1 MGNAQNLPLSRRV
14 QLAVVAHARHQYT
27 EYDRLL
33 RVVDWREARA
43 KVQAAC
49 LAKMVEWRGEQID
62 DSAIEEVL
70 REVIVIDDDADDQDD
85 YTKRSSTPRDRQSSV
100 NEDDSDITLEIIAKP
115 AEVTD
120 LVPGNETN
128 EPLPTHYAKRLGID
142 LPKLDSTGQEP
153 LREDQRRML
162 HARWQEAR
170 ERQGPPPGP
179 YGYAST
185 QGLVYDDPVDDIE
198 LPVDYFGRVPA
209 EILING
215 QTLVRQPMYELTTI
229 EASPVVLAPV
239 QHPSSVAHAHWQQVT
254 SVEVIDLTS
263 PPRIAV
269 RAPAP
274 LSIIGQPRRLRL
286 QQSGQPVWTEPD
298 TAKQMTQSTPAAQD
312 NHEERTN
319 AVKERTETALGHH
332 HHHHHHHH
340 RRSRLI
346 SSQQV
351 QQVAK
356 NETIAHGSDSSQS
369 SICSASP
376 VSSSGEESPTFS
388 A

>member
-49 LAKMVEWRGEQID
+49 LAKMVEWRGEQND

-70 REVIVIDDDADDQDD
+70 REVIVIDDDDADDQDD
-85 YTKRSSTPRDRQSSV
+85 YTKRSSVPTGRQSSV

-128 EPLPTHYAKRLGID
+128 EPLPTHYAERLGID
-142 LPKLDSTGQEP
+142 LPKLDSSGQEP

-170 ERQGPPPGP
+170 ERQGPPPSP
-179 YGYAST
+179 YGYAYT

-198 LPVDYFGRVPA
+198 LPVDYFGKVPA

-215 QTLVRQPMYELTTI
+215 LTLVRQPMYQLTTV
-229 EASPVVLAPV
+229 EASRAVSAPV
-239 QHPSSVAHAHWQQVT
+239 QHPSSVAHARWQQVT

-286 QQSGQPVWTEPD
+286 QQSGQPIWTEPD

-319 AVKERTETALGHH
+319 AVKDRTETALDHH
-332 HHHHHHHH
+332 HRHH

-351 QQVAK
+351 QQMAT
-356 NETIAHGSDSSQS
+356 NETIAHGSDSGQS
-369 SICSASP
+369 SLGSASP
-376 VSSSGEESPTFS
+376 VSSSGEESITFS